1 MIREW
6 EFPNRTPAYNV
17 QITAFYAKKLMHF
30 NVFRVINRKECFLM
44 KPQTISV
51 SNVHIIL
58 GIVCSAK
65 TVHFAKNVPILFI

>member
-1 MIREW
+1 
-6 EFPNRTPAYNV
+6 
-17 QITAFYAKKLMHF
+17 
-30 NVFRVINRKECFLM
+30 M

-65 TVHFAKNVPILFI
+65 TVHFAKNVPILFIWISRNKVAKCVPKSALFANGIKDFKESNVLSV